1 MRRKPSQKTIRVKVR
16 YSEGAWHRD
25 EGGDVPVRDGA
36 VAELIVR
43 QRDIVD
49 QDFLSSML
57 KEHSVRVLSEGQ
69 PLYAYVMV
77 KDFDKIDPTLAT
89 YLIRPQKV
97 SNMVAVEFLD
107 NWSGGELCLV
117 KVALGKLDPDAM
129 INSDDDQ
136 GGGLWMRVRG
146 RDVVGLVTS
155 QIVLPDGVTKRR
167 ISSLNHAFTV
177 LSEVFEPWRTSHT
190 GNIYERF
197 LYQEENGKLYP
208 LELFRDEALAKQEQ
222 SIALELWK
230 RFMLHAAAKKATP

>member
-1 MRRKPSQKTIRVKVR
+1 MR
-16 YSEGAWHRD
+16 YGEGAWHRD
-25 EGGDVPVRDGA
+25 EGGAVPVRDGA
-36 VAELIVR
+36 TAELIVR

-49 QDFLSSML
+49 DEFLASML
-57 KEHSVRVLSEGQ
+57 KEDTIRVLQEGN

-77 KDFDKIDPTLAT
+77 KDVDKIDPSLRDH
-89 YLIRPQKV
+89 LLRPQKV
-97 SNMVAVEFLD
+97 SNMVAIEFLD
-107 NWSGGELCLV
+107 NWSGGDLCLV
-117 KVALGKLDPDAM
+117 EVKLGKLDPQATT
-129 INSDDDQ
+129 NPDDDE
-136 GGGLWMRVRG
+136 GGGLWLRVRG

-155 QIVLPDGVTKRR
+155 QIELPKGITDRR

-222 SIALELWK
+222 SIALVLCK
-230 RFMLHAAAKKATP
+230 TFMQRTAAIKANL

>member
-1 MRRKPSQKTIRVKVR
+1 MR

-25 EGGDVPVRDGA
+25 EGGNVPVREGA
-36 VAELIVR
+36 TAELIVR
-43 QRDIVD
+43 QKDIVD
-49 QDFLSSML
+49 DEFLASML
-57 KEHSVRVLSEGQ
+57 KEHTVRVLQQGN

-77 KDFDKIDPTLAT
+77 KDMDKIDVSQRDNLF
-89 YLIRPQKV
+89 RPQKL
-97 SNMVAVEFLD
+97 SGMVATQFLD
-107 NWSGGELCLV
+107 NWSGGDLCLV
-117 KVALGKLDPDAM
+117 KVTLGKLDPLATA
-129 INSDDDQ
+129 NPDDGK

-155 QIVLPDGVTKRR
+155 QIELPEGITDQR
-167 ISSLNHAFTV
+167 ITSLNHAFTV

-222 SIALELWK
+222 SIALEIWK
-230 RFMLHAAAKKATP
+230 KFMQRAAAKKANP